1 MHCADY
7 RLRARLPYTERKM
20 IQGAAMSHR
29 HTNASPHV
37 QQAAALDAAGNHDGA
52 IDMLA
57 TATRAG
63 DLDAMVALGKR
74 LMVGDRAPYLPKDG
88 AGLVLEAASKCN
100 AEALAQQAALEC
112 IGLYQRKDWHAAL
125 RTLGQSAQLGW
136 QPARAQLMLL
146 ARHDDSSP
154 TEPAARDSRAAEYDA
169 ARDSAVAGRDAR
181 AQPVDIGDW
190 PAVAQRID
198 IDAWMRIPPARTLSE
213 GPRIVAIADF
223 IPRAW
228 CRYFIAL
235 AAARL
240 KPALVYDAT
249 STRNYR
255 SQTRTNSIAEF
266 NLVENEVLHFLL
278 QERMSRACGVPM
290 QHMEGSA
297 ILNYQ
302 PGQEIGNHYD
312 FVAPELPNYRDEIAV
327 NGQRIVT
334 FLVYLNDDYDDG
346 ATVFPEIGLQNKG
359 TAGEGLYFVNALP
372 DGSPDLRTL
381 HAGTAPRRA
390 EKWIVSQ
397 FIRDRPVKYVL

>member
-1 MHCADY
+1 
-7 RLRARLPYTERKM
+7 
-20 IQGAAMSHR
+20 MSHR
-29 HTNASPHV
+29 NANASPQV

-88 AGLVLEAASKCN
+88 AGLVLEAASKRN
-100 AEALAQQAALEC
+100 AEALAQQAALQC
-112 IGLYQRKDWHAAL
+112 IGLYQRKDWRAAL
-125 RTLGQSAQLGW
+125 GTLGKAAQLGW

-154 TEPAARDSRAAEYDA
+154 VDPPARDSRAAE
-169 ARDSAVAGRDAR
+169 RDAVQVGAL
-181 AQPVDIGDW
+181 AQSIDIGDW
-190 PAVAQRID
+190 TAFAQRID
-198 IDAWMRIPPARTLSE
+198 IDAWMRIPPARTLAE
-213 GPRIVAIADF
+213 GPRIVAIAGF

-228 CRYFIAL
+228 CRHFIAL

-240 KPALVYDAT
+240 QPALVYDAT

-255 SQTRTNSIAEF
+255 PQTRTNSIAEF

-312 FVAPELPNYRDEIAV
+312 FVAPELPNYREEIAV

-346 ATVFPEIGLQNKG
+346 ATVFPEIGLRNKG

>member
-1 MHCADY
+1 
-7 RLRARLPYTERKM
+7 
-20 IQGAAMSHR
+20 MSHR
-29 HTNASPHV
+29 PTQTSSYV
-37 QQAAALDAAGNHDGA
+37 QQASALDAAGNHDGA
-52 IDMLA
+52 IDVLA
-57 TATRAG
+57 NATRAG
-63 DLDAMVALGKR
+63 DLDAMVMLGKR

-88 AGLVLEAASKCN
+88 VGLVLEAAAKLN
-100 AEALAQQAALEC
+100 AEALAQLAALQC
-112 IGLYQRKDWHAAL
+112 IGLYQRKDWQDAL
-125 RTLGQSAQLGW
+125 RTLGQAAQQGW
-136 QPARAQLMLL
+136 EPARAQLRLL
-146 ARHDDSSP
+146 APETTDSAQDRTTNMARNSGDF
-154 TEPAARDSRAAEYDA
+154 AARGVAVDDW
-169 ARDSAVAGRDAR
+169 SAVARL
-181 AQPVDIGDW
+181 
-190 PAVAQRID
+190 ID
-198 IDAWMRIPPARTLSE
+198 IDAWMQVPPARMLSDA
-213 GPRIVAIADF
+213 PRIVAIDGF

-240 KPALVYDAT
+240 KPALVYDAA

-290 QHMEGSA
+290 HHMEGSA

-346 ATVFPEIGLQNKG
+346 ATVFPAIGLRNKG
-359 TAGEGLYFVNALP
+359 RAGEGLYFVNALP

-381 HAGTAPRRA
+381 HAGTAPQRA

-397 FIRDRPVKYVL
+397 FIRNRPVKYVL

>member
-1 MHCADY
+1 
-7 RLRARLPYTERKM
+7 
-20 IQGAAMSHR
+20 MSHR
-29 HTNASPHV
+29 NTNASPYA
-37 QQAAALDAAGNHDGA
+37 QQAAVLDAAGNHDGA

-88 AGLVLEAASKCN
+88 AGLVLEAASKRN
-100 AEALAQQAALEC
+100 AEALAQQAALQC

-125 RTLGQSAQLGW
+125 CSLGQSAQLGW

-146 ARHDDSSP
+146 ARHDDPPQDTS
-154 TEPAARDSRAAEYDA
+154 AR
-169 ARDSAVAGRDAR
+169 
-181 AQPVDIGDW
+181 PIDIGDW
-190 PAVAQRID
+190 TAFAQRID